1 MTRSEIIETYESN
14 LNMTLRE
21 LSRLSGWTVP
31 NLKRLLLEQET
42 DQDCVSAYVAE
53 GLGEC

>member
-42 DQDCVSAYVAE
+42 DQDYVSAYVAE
-53 GLGEC
+53 GLGEY